1 MLKHYLSDNNLI
13 IELGGDYQVLSTAAY
28 PKTYDVIRY
37 VVFNKV
43 TKYLRLDEVKSYCT
57 DLIRSLGLDLSRT
70 SVFLTAAEVSRY
82 THTVKDVDSVRV
94 EVFMTLGIDWISC
107 LDSVVNIYNVEDLKL
122 STINVAVFVSKP
134 LDNVGLLD
142 LFRLVSEVKGSL
154 MTLLGPTCTT
164 TPSIGTP
171 SDATLVASPLGSER
185 YLDMSSGL
193 GRVVTSALTEAIVGR
208 LRELPLDD
216 YVRYVLGGISIEEL
230 HKISM
235 EVYSRC
241 RIPNKEDSK
250 VGSEIL
256 NELLNTLKDPNI
268 LALLR
273 GTRFIEFIL
282 ALGMVSGLSINEYLN
297 DSPGIIVD
305 ELIGKALAEYV
316 NGFKGLLSYYWVERL
331 KKSGEVKE
339 LLRLP
344 PITDDLVTAL
354 VGAVLSRVYDRY
366 SRV

>member
-1 MLKHYLSDNNLI
+1 MLKHYVNGDNLI
-13 IELGGDYQVLSTAAY
+13 IELESDYQALSTAAY

-43 TKYLRLDEVKSYCT
+43 SKYLRLNEIKSYYT
-57 DLIRSLGLDLSRT
+57 ELIRSLGLDLNRT
-70 SVFLTAAEVSRY
+70 SVFLTAAEVSKY
-82 THTVKDVDSVRV
+82 THIVKEINSVRI

-107 LDSVVNIYNVEDLKL
+107 LDSVINIYNIGDLKL
-122 STINVAVFVSKP
+122 STINIAVFVDKP

-142 LFRLVSEVKGSL
+142 LFRLISEVKGSL
-154 MTLLGPTCTT
+154 MTLLGPTCIT

-171 SDATLVASPLGSER
+171 SDATLVASPLGNNR
-185 YLDMSSGL
+185 YLDITTGL
-193 GRVVTSALTEAIVGR
+193 GRAVISALVDTIVER
-208 LRELPLDD
+208 LREIPLDD
-216 YVRYVLGGISIEEL
+216 YVRYALGGISVDEL
-230 HKISM
+230 YKISM

-241 RIPNKEDSK
+241 KIPNKEDHII
-250 VGSEIL
+250 GSEIL

-297 DSPGIIVD
+297 DSPGMVVD

>member
-1 MLKHYLSDNNLI
+1 LLKHYLSGDNLI
-13 IELGGDYQVLSTAAY
+13 IELGSDYQALSTAAY

-43 TKYLRLDEVKSYCT
+43 SKYLRLDEIESYCT
-57 DLIRSLGLDLSRT
+57 ELIRSLGLDLSKT
-70 SVFLTAAEVSRY
+70 SVFLTAAEVSKY
-82 THTVKDVDSVRV
+82 THVVKEFGSVRV

-107 LDSVVNIYNVEDLKL
+107 LDSVVNIYGVEDKKL
-122 STINVAVFVSKP
+122 STINIAIFVSKP
-134 LDNVGLLD
+134 LDNVGLLN

-154 MTLLGPTCTT
+154 MTLIGPTCIT

-171 SDATLVASPLGSER
+171 SDATLVASPLGNER
-185 YLDMSSGL
+185 YSVGLDE
-193 GRVVTSALTEAIVGR
+193 VIKSALIDAIVGR
-208 LRELPLDD
+208 LREISLDD
-216 YVRYVLGGISIEEL
+216 YVRYALGGISVDEL
-230 HKISM
+230 YKISM
-235 EVYSRC
+235 EIYNKC
-241 RIPNKEDSK
+241 RVPNKEVSE

-256 NELLNTLKDPNI
+256 DELQNILKDPNV

-273 GTRFIEFIL
+273 STRFIEFML
-282 ALGMVSGLSINEYLN
+282 ALGIVRGLSISDYLK

-305 ELIGKALAEYV
+305 ELVGKALAEYV

-331 KKSGEVKE
+331 KESGELKN

-354 VGAVLSRVYDRY
+354 VGAILSRVYDKY